1 MKTKF
6 KRGDMVQA
14 QFTNAELNKLYG
26 VVIKVDGQFYTL
38 HMQNGRTLDFI
49 SANLKLVASQ

>member
-14 QFTNAELNKLYG
+14 QFANAELNKLYG
-26 VVIKVDGQFYTL
+26 VVIKVDGHFCTL
-38 HMQNGRTLDFI
+38 HMQNGRTLDFV
-49 SANLKLVASQ
+49 SVHLTLVASQ